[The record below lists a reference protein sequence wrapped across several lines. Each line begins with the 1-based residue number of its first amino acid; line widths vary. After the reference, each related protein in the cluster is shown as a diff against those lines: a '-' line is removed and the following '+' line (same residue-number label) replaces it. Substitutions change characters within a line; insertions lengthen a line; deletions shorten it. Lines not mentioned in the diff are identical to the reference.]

1 MNSVIVLHTDLFPD
15 AATVEAATASA
26 FGADARRFD
35 LRRPDMEA
43 ADWDRITDALLAA
56 DCVITL

>member
-1 MNSVIVLHTDLFPD
+1 MNFVIVLHTDLFPD
-15 AATVEAATASA
+15 AATVEAAAASA
-26 FGADARRFD
+26 FGANACHLD

-43 ADWDRITDALLAA
+43 TDWDRIMDALLAA